1 MSTASR
7 HMKDIVVMKG
17 RDTKPQYHK
26 ACENNFSST
35 DKIKPI
41 EQVKYE
47 SNKIKTLSHKR
58 RARNKN

>member
-41 EQVKYE
+41 EQV
-47 SNKIKTLSHKR
+47 
-58 RARNKN
+58 